1 VEIYAILETDYTLAG
16 KETFVNRLTRRDFL
30 RLAAA
35 GVPSLVIAP
44 GFLSKLPELP
54 LGRVAIKSVDV
65 RLEPDPAAP
74 SLLQIPKDSLVQI
87 VRFVDAKAPS
97 GNPRW
102 LQVDAGFV
110 HSGDIQPVEFHPQAP
125 FHAVPQTTPAEVCVP
140 ITQSYRSISPKEEI
154 LYRLYY
160 KSVHWVTGTKIGD
173 RGKVWYILHDQQL
186 NLDVFAPAEHL
197 RLLGPENYSPFLSTI
212 DPWKKWIDIRIS
224 NQSLTAYEDAAVV
237 RTAKISS
244 GMAGKDTATPT
255 GTFNIQIKVAAVH
268 MGDGRITA
276 DPLAYELPGVPW
288 VSYFELDRGVALHG
302 TYWHNDFGRRRSHG
316 CINLAPE
323 DALWIYRW
331 TAPPAAEAKIKGT
344 SGLGTRVIV
353 R

>member
-1 VEIYAILETDYTLAG
+1 MENYAILETNYTLAR
-16 KETFVNRLTRRDFL
+16 KATIVNRLTRRDFL

-35 GVPSLVIAP
+35 SAP
-44 GFLSKLPELP
+44 ALAIPPGLFSTLPALP
-54 LGRVAIKSVDV
+54 IGRVAVKSVDA
-65 RLEPDPAAP
+65 RLEPDPSAP
-74 SLLQIPKDSLVQI
+74 SLLQIPKDTLVQI

-102 LQVDAGFV
+102 LQVEAGFI
-110 HSGDIQPVEFHPQAP
+110 HSGDVQPVEFHPQAP
-125 FHAVPQTTPAEVCVP
+125 FQSVPQTTPAEVSVP
-140 ITQSYRSISPKEEI
+140 ITQSYLSIVPQEQI

-160 KSVHWVTGTKIGD
+160 KSVHWVTGTKIGE

-186 NLDVFAPAEHL
+186 NLDLFAPAEHL
-197 RLLGPENYSPFLSTI
+197 RLLSPVEYSPVHSDI
-212 DPWKKWIDIRIS
+212 DPWKKWIDIRLS
-224 NQSLTAYEDAAVV
+224 DQSLSAYEDTTVV
-237 RTAKISS
+237 RTAKLSS

-255 GTFNIQIKVAAVH
+255 GTFNVQIKVAGVH

-288 VSYFELDRGVALHG
+288 VSYFEIEHGVALHG

-323 DALWIYRW
+323 DALWLYCW
-331 TAPPAAEAKIKGT
+331 TTPAITDAKIKGE
-344 SGLGTRVIV
+344 SGLGTRVFIH
-353 R
+353 

>member
-1 VEIYAILETDYTLAG
+1 MDYTLAG
-16 KETFVNRLTRRDFL
+16 KEAQVNRFSRRDFL
-30 RLAAA
+30 RLAAIGA
-35 GVPSLVIAP
+35 PSLLMAP
-44 GFLSKLPELP
+44 RLATILPALP
-54 LGRVAIKSVDV
+54 LGRVAIKSVDI
-65 RLEPDPAAP
+65 RLEPDPKAP
-74 SLLQIPKDSLVQI
+74 SLFQIPKDSLVQI
-87 VRFVDAKAPS
+87 IRFVEAKAPA

-102 LQVDAGFV
+102 MQVEGGFV

-125 FHAVPQTTPAEVCVP
+125 FQSVPEITPAEVSVP
-140 ITQSYRSISPKEEI
+140 ITQSYRTIAPKEEL

-173 RGKVWYILHDQQL
+173 HGKVWYILHDQQL
-186 NLDVFAPAEHL
+186 GLDLYAPAEHL
-197 RLLGPENYSPFLSTI
+197 RLLGPESYSPFPATV
-212 DPWKKWIDIRIS
+212 DPWKKWIDIHIAD
-224 NQSLTAYEDAAVV
+224 QTLTAYEDTTVV

-244 GMAGKDTATPT
+244 GMAGKNTATPV
-255 GTFNIQIKVAAVH
+255 GTFNIQIKVAGVH

-288 VSYFELDRGVALHG
+288 VSYFELTNGVALHG
-302 TYWHNDFGRRRSHG
+302 TYWHDDFGRRRSHG

-331 TAPPAAEAKIKGT
+331 TAPPAPKVKIKGE
-344 SGLGTRVIV
+344 SGMGTRVIV

>member
-1 VEIYAILETDYTLAG
+1 MDYTLARKDG
-16 KETFVNRLTRRDFL
+16 SVNHFSRRDFL

-44 GFLSKLPELP
+44 GMLSKFPSLPV
-54 LGRVAIKSVDV
+54 GRVAVKAVDV
-65 RLEPDPAAP
+65 RLQPDPASP

-87 VRFVDAKAPS
+87 IRTVDAKLPT

-102 LQVDAGFV
+102 LQVAAGFV

-125 FHAVPQTTPAEVCVP
+125 FQTIPQITPAEVSVP
-140 ITQSYRSISPKEEI
+140 ITQSYRSISPKQEI

-173 RGKVWYILHDQQL
+173 DGKVWYVLHDQQL

-197 RLLGPENYSPFLSTI
+197 RLLGPEYYAPLPTSV
-212 DPWKKWIDIRIS
+212 DPWKKWIDIHIAT
-224 NQSLTAYEDAAVV
+224 QTLTAYEDTTVA

-244 GMAGKDTATPT
+244 GMAGKYTATPM
-255 GTFNIQIKVAAVH
+255 GTFNIQIKVAGVH
-268 MGDGRITA
+268 MGDGRVTA

-288 VSYFELDRGVALHG
+288 VSYFELENGVALHG

-316 CINLAPE
+316 CINLAPD

-331 TAPPAAEAKIKGT
+331 TAPPITEANIKGT
-344 SGLGTRVIV
+344 SGLGTMVIV

>member
-1 VEIYAILETDYTLAG
+1 
-16 KETFVNRLTRRDFL
+16 VNRLTRRGFL

-35 GVPSLVIAP
+35 GAP
-44 GFLSKLPELP
+44 ALMLAPRRISKLPALP
-54 LGRVAIKSVDV
+54 LGRVAVKLVDV

-74 SLLQIPKDSLVQI
+74 SLLQIPKDSLLQI

-102 LQVDAGFV
+102 LQVEAGFI

-125 FHAVPQTTPAEVCVP
+125 FQTVPQTTPAEVCVP
-140 ITQSYRSISPKEEI
+140 ITQSYRSIFPAEEI

-160 KSVHWVTGTKIGD
+160 KSVHWVTGTKIGE

-186 NLDVFAPAEHL
+186 NLDMFAPGEHL
-197 RLLGPENYSPFLSTI
+197 RLLGPESYSPISTEI
-212 DPWKKWIDIRIS
+212 DQWKKWIDVHIAS
-224 NQSLTAYEDAAVV
+224 QTLTAYEDSAVV
-237 RTAKISS
+237 RTAKFSS

-255 GTFNIQIKVAAVH
+255 GSFNVQIKVAGVH

-288 VSYFELDRGVALHG
+288 VSYFEIERGVALHG

-331 TAPPAAEAKIKGT
+331 TTPPTTEAKIKGE

>member
-140 ITQSYRSISPKEEI
+140 ITQSYRSISPQEEI

-197 RLLGPENYSPFLSTI
+197 RLLGPENYSPFPSTI

-224 NQSLTAYEDAAVV
+224 DQSLTAYEDAAVV

-255 GTFNIQIKVAAVH
+255 GTFNIQIKVAAVR

-288 VSYFELDRGVALHG
+288 VSYFELDHGVALHG

-316 CINLAPE
+316 CINLAPD
-323 DALWIYRW
+323 DALWFYRW
-331 TAPPAAEAKIKGT
+331 TTPSSAEAKIKGI